1 MSRNTESAVE
11 EFTADLA
18 ALREDVASLAERM
31 TKLVQHQT
39 QSASHRVSEAVG
51 DAADKITGTAA
62 NAQKTVCAASREIE
76 SSIERNP
83 LTSVLIAFGVGISLG
98 LLNRFRG

>member
-1 MSRNTESAVE
+1 MSRNTESAAE

-18 ALREDVASLAERM
+18 ALREDVTSLADRL

-51 DAADKITGTAA
+51 DATDKIASTAT
-62 NAQKTVCAASREIE
+62 NAQKSVCAAGREIE
-76 SSIERNP
+76 ASIERKP
-83 LTSVLIAFGVGISLG
+83 LMSVLIAFGVGMSLG
-98 LLNRFRG
+98 LLSRLRG